1 MIKTRLTLMASAAL
15 LSACAAT
22 HSVPTSPQPTQAQL
36 ITGATFVTLDE
47 ARSPDAMLIEE
58 GRIVELGSE
67 ADLKAMRPEAS
78 VLDFSGRTILPGF
91 VDSHVHVRELG
102 LDAIKVDLVGADTVE
117 EIVARIQDQRP
128 NLAPGDWVI
137 GQGWDE
143 GAFASYDGEDAVGG
157 YPTTAAISAAFP
169 DNPVAL
175 ESLHGFAAMANAK
188 AMERVGIDSTT
199 PDPEGGTILRDASG
213 QPTGVLLTLAQ
224 GLLFD
229 HVPAPDD
236 AQIEAAI
243 IAGLT
248 QMADAGVTSVH
259 EAGMTAQD
267 VKAFQS
273 LAAQGRL
280 PIRVVGLLNGN
291 DKDLMAHWFERGIED
306 DPQDWLDIRGIKVFF
321 DGSLGSRTAI
331 LHQPYSDRPDAARPT
346 ARISLD
352 DMDALGDQAEEHGF
366 QMAVHAIGDAAN
378 HQVLDQY
385 ERHLTGGDRSAPP
398 DHRWRIEHAQVV
410 DRDFTQRAADLQ
422 IIASMQPSHAMGDSD
437 WAEDRVGPDRI
448 LRAYSWKTFQ
458 DAGVPVIFNSD
469 LPGEPWTPMETLHFA
484 VTRTKLDGS
493 PQGGWYANEALGRE
507 ASLRAMTIDGA
518 HAAFQDAMLGSLAPG
533 KWADFVVLSDN
544 PMTAPD
550 IRTIKVEATFVAG
563 EPVAP

>member
-1 MIKTRLTLMASAAL
+1 MKISSRVLMMSAAVL
-15 LSACAAT
+15 TACVANTAST
-22 HSVPTSPQPTQAQL
+22 ETDSDALL
-36 ITGATFVTLDE
+36 ITGATLVTLDNVSSAE
-47 ARSPDAMLIEE
+47 AMLIED
-58 GRIVELGSE
+58 GRILALGPV
-67 ADLKAMRPEAS
+67 ADLSALRPTAERI
-78 VLDFSGRTILPGF
+78 DYSGRTLLPGF

-102 LDAIKVDLVGADTVE
+102 LDAIKVDLVGAETVE

-128 NLAPGDWVI
+128 NLLPGDWVI

-143 GAFASYDGEDAVGG
+143 GAFASYDGDDAVGG
-157 YPTTAAISAAFP
+157 YPTTKAISEAFP

-188 AMERVGIDSTT
+188 AMEMAGIDAAT
-199 PDPEGGTILRDASG
+199 PDPDGGTILRDASG
-213 QPTGVLLTLAQ
+213 EPTGVLLTLAQ

-229 HVPAPDD
+229 HVPAPDE

-248 QMADAGVTSVH
+248 RMAEAGVTSVH
-259 EAGMTAQD
+259 EAGMTRGD
-267 VKAFQS
+267 VAAFQS
-273 LAAQGRL
+273 LAEQDRL

-291 DKDLMAHWFERGIED
+291 DKTLMAEWFERGIED
-306 DPQDWLDIRGIKVFF
+306 DPDDWLDIRGIKVFF

-331 LHQPYSDRPDAARPT
+331 LHEPYSDRPNAARPT

-352 DMDALGDQAEEHGF
+352 DMDALGAQAEEHGF

-385 ERHLTGGDRSAPP
+385 ERHLMRGDRTSPP

-410 DRDFTQRAADLQ
+410 DDAFAQDAARLQ
-422 IIASMQPSHAMGDSD
+422 VIASMQPSHAMGDSG
-437 WAEDRVGPDRI
+437 WAEDRVGPERI
-448 LRAYSWKTFQ
+448 RRAYSWKTFQ

-469 LPGEPWTPMETLHFA
+469 LPGEPWEPMETLHFA
-484 VTRTKLDGS
+484 VTRTKLDGT
-493 PQGGWYANEALGRE
+493 PEGGWYANEALGRE

-518 HAAFQDAMLGSLAPG
+518 HAAFQDGSLGSLAPG

-544 PMTAPD
+544 PLTASD
-550 IRTIKVEATFVAG
+550 VREIKVEATYVSG
-563 EPVAP
+563 SRVGG